1 MTDFFI
7 NLCCGVI
14 LLFIFS
20 PYLEHVGPKTSLTTL
35 YSNSTQ
41 TRWCLICCS
50 IRASYDWLAQMTSC
64 QVVINYSCTKFAF
77 AQNFLESRAKIQTDL
92 KPNVAFNS
100 SRISET
106 QPVAKKREEKEK
118 KASLYLSKLNM
129 LCETTF
135 AWMKFVLVSCMVST
149 FSSSLSWNWR
159 IAFTFR
165 KPILSWTFFCSFW
178 S

>member
-14 LLFIFS
+14 LQFIFS

-77 AQNFLESRAKIQTDL
+77 AQNFLEWRAKIQTDL

-106 QPVAKKREEKEK
+106 QPVAKKGK
-118 KASLYLSKLNM
+118 KKR
-129 LCETTF
+129 
-135 AWMKFVLVSCMVST
+135 K
-149 FSSSLSWNWR
+149 R
-159 IAFTFR
+159 QAFTWA
-165 KPILSWTFFCSFW
+165 SWTCYAKLPSPGWNSFW
-178 S
+178 SVAWFRHFPPV